1 MTLNVGSDFKQRWLS
16 APEAVRQTFLDDL
29 NRVCDLLK
37 PDTNIEM
44 WQKLDEQAQKQSI
57 TRIQQAYV
65 DRKLQLIADARLRK
79 QKQLEQRLE
88 QKRTAQALYAEQL
101 LIDEEQQ
108 FKEQNHALMLI
119 RHSLEQ
125 QLNTYISRYHKNPDY
140 PAINFSKGMMT
151 DHSHL
156 SERESLRLR
165 LELEAE
171 AHIEHSVAIFR
182 EKLQKAAQE
191 EIDYALKNAQHLD
204 EMESTII

>member
-1 MTLNVGSDFKQRWLS
+1 MTLNVGSDFKQRWLG

-88 QKRTAQALYAEQL
+88 QKRNAQALYAEQL

-108 FKEQNHALMLI
+108 FKGQNHALILI